1 MAINHENWSPSWTEG
16 WSGPS
21 HTGKAQGVAWCDL
34 LSSWGEHTDRG
45 NHFCDADSHEKTPR
59 VMLFQTKFPKMSQRK
74 ALPVSPFLSS
84 ILESAFSYL
93 FQMPRPHKRLLWHC
107 TALTSHRRQLL
118 SGIQRLGENK
128 SKQNLIFQ
136 GAIYVGQDL
145 ASTMSP
151 SASRTESY
159 LIISMA
165 TAVD

>member
-1 MAINHENWSPSWTEG
+1 MSNEE

-21 HTGKAQGVAWCDL
+21 YTGKAQGVAWCDL
-34 LSSWGEHTDRG
+34 LSSWGGDTDRE
-45 NHFCDADSHEKTPR
+45 NHFCDAHSREKTPG
-59 VMLFQTKFPKMSQRK
+59 VMFFQTKFPKMSQRK
-74 ALPVSPFLSS
+74 AFPVSPFLSS

-93 FQMPRPHKRLLWHC
+93 FPISRPHERLLWHC
-107 TALTSHRRQLL
+107 TALTSHWRQLL
-118 SGIQRLGENK
+118 SGIQRLGKNK

-151 SASRTESY
+151 SAFRTESY